1 MFDVNFALL
10 TSIFCFLFLLLLGGF
25 DLYPL
30 LFFIDLYYRQ
40 GFVVYI
46 KKNTHTHARA
56 RTRTHTKPIVIAV
69 AQRLK
74 STIDF

>member
-30 LFFIDLYYRQ
+30 FFLLI
-40 GFVVYI
+40 YI
-46 KKNTHTHARA
+46 TGKGLWF
-56 RTRTHTKPIVIAV
+56 I
-69 AQRLK
+69 
-74 STIDF
+74 